1 MASNYLFTACFQ
13 EGNGERFV
21 LGSQRA
27 QLSGEPIVFDDFGA
41 ERQFQSCLA
50 FLFSPQ
56 KIEGRQFS

>member
-1 MASNYLFTACFQ
+1 VASNYLLTACFQ

-50 FLFSPQ
+50 LLSLPHL
-56 KIEGRQFS
+56 KDCWAAI

>member
-41 ERQFQSCLA
+41 ERHIPIMFGLSLLA
-50 FLFSPQ
+50 S
-56 KIEGRQFS
+56 KD